1 MEVRCGVRG
10 DMRKEERI
18 RSDKLLEETRRKYEH
33 DCQPNQ
39 SVSLNEC
46 FLHTSLV
53 RENYLYSTNHILI
66 KC

>member
-39 SVSLNEC
+39 SVL
-46 FLHTSLV
+46 
-53 RENYLYSTNHILI
+53 
-66 KC
+66 